1 MRKFYL
7 KTQIQLYISLE
18 ASISEF
24 KSYFKYLYNNILL
37 LIYLIAYIA
46 KFPSLIN
53 NMAMV
58 KLEDI
63 TGRLHTLN
71 KEHHSTHRKQSDQDL
86 PSGKDLQFRPLA
98 RDNYAIFI
106 YITLGVAIFG
116 QLILVIFIS

>member
-24 KSYFKYLYNNILL
+24 KSYFKNLYNNILL

-71 KEHHSTHRKQSDQDL
+71 KEHRKQSDQDL

-98 RDNYAIFI
+98 RDNYTIFI
-106 YITLGVAIFG
+106 YITLGIAIFG

>member
-1 MRKFYL
+1 YL